1 MGLLDTGGFDD
12 PGTLGLLSFG
22 ARMSNAPGGFMR
34 ALGPSVL
41 GALNDRGQAKQD
53 IAKQAQEQLR
63 MQLLQQQMMDAQAK
77 RAEDAKAR
85 ANLEAFRAKFQ
96 SPMMDA
102 SQAALSGGGGPTNAN
117 AAQMRP
123 VDPRQQMM
131 FEAMQLG
138 QVSPMDYLQSM
149 APKPEETK
157 VVGDALVGIGPQG
170 VRELY
175 KGVKTPQEDD
185 FIRNMRAAGIPP
197 ESPQGQALVRQWLQ
211 KNASHAPP
219 VSVSYGAPVAGV
231 DDNGKPVFFQPE
243 KTGGK
248 PAIIPGVAP
257 APAKLGEGAAKQ
269 VAGIDSLSEAI
280 DAYVGELAKWKKA
293 DALSPDK
300 RAAMGT
306 AYNNMML
313 QAKEAYNLGV
323 LNGPDYTILQ
333 SVVRDPTNALST
345 FVSNEALVKQALTLK
360 AMMSRTKRAVV
371 GAKAHAN
378 DKPSGGGSDVDAA
391 LQKYVK

>member
-85 ANLEAFRAKFQ
+85 VNLEAFRAKFQ

-175 KGVKTPQEDD
+175 KGAPKQGELPSAVREYEYAKGQGYKGSFQD
-185 FIRNMRAAGIPP
+185 FQLEQKRAG
-197 ESPQGQALVRQWLQ
+197 
-211 KNASHAPP
+211 ASS
-219 VSVSYGAPVAGV
+219 VSVNTGQKGFDNTLKLRGDFRSEPIYKAHQEVQSAHSQITQSLKMASPAGDLAGATKLMKILDPGSVVRESELGMAMAATGLMDRLENYASSV
-231 DDNGKPVFFQPE
+231 VKGTKLTPSQRLDFQ
-243 KTGGK
+243 
-248 PAIIPGVAP
+248 
-257 APAKLGEGAAKQ
+257 KL
-269 VAGIDSLSEAI
+269 
-280 DAYVGELAKWKKA
+280 A
-293 DALSPDK
+293 DALFSESQSQYNSK
-300 RAAMGT
+300 RQEYEGISSRNGLNSLDVLGPASDLKPKTT
-306 AYNNMML
+306 A
-313 QAKEAYNLGV
+313 Q
-323 LNGPDYTILQ
+323 D
-333 SVVRDPTNALST
+333 
-345 FVSNEALVKQALTLK
+345 LV
-360 AMMSRTKRAVV
+360 
-371 GAKAHAN
+371 N
-378 DKPSGGGSDVDAA
+378 
-391 LQKYVK
+391 KYRSK

>member
-77 RAEDAKAR
+77 RQQEADAQQREAQFREYVLQNPIDMAGAQRKA
-85 ANLEAFRAKFQ
+85 LE
-96 SPMMDA
+96 
-102 SQAALSGGGGPTNAN
+102 
-117 AAQMRP
+117 
-123 VDPRQQMM
+123 
-131 FEAMQLG
+131 LG
-138 QVSPMDYLQSM
+138 QIKPMDFVDSLKPQARKVMSVAPGNVVIDEATGQPM
-149 APKPEETK
+149 FTSPPKPEGLPE
-157 VVGDALVGIGPQG
+157 GMRMGLNGPEWIPGYLEGRGQVARQG
-170 VRELY
+170 
-175 KGVKTPQEDD
+175 
-185 FIRNMRAAGIPP
+185 
-197 ESPQGQALVRQWLQ
+197 
-211 KNASHAPP
+211 AS
-219 VSVSYGAPVAGV
+219 SVSYGAPVAGV
-231 DDNGKPVFFQPE
+231 DASGNPIYFQPD
-243 KTGGK
+243 KAGGK
-248 PAIIPGVAP
+248 PSIIPGVAP
-257 APAKLGEGAAKQ
+257 PPAKLGEGAAKQ

-280 DAYVGELAKWKKA
+280 DSYVGELAKWKKA

-345 FVSNEALVKQALTLK
+345 FVSNDALGKQALTLK
-360 AMMSRTKRAVV
+360 DMMSRTKRAVV

-378 DKPSGGGSDVDAA
+378 DKPSGGIDVDAA